1 MKNLLKIFSSKDNI
15 FLVAVLFFAF
25 LVRIIYLGQFPIGM
39 THDELNNIFAA
50 KSLFWTFSFPPG
62 TAPAI
67 LPINMSN
74 FTITIPEVPA
84 LFLAPLVGPLQSS
97 MFNARIAGA
106 ILSVLSVL
114 AIYFIVLHITKKRIY
129 AQLSMLIMAIN
140 PWSILMGRTM
150 CELNFFIAFFLWGFL
165 ILINSRGWKMFSA
178 IPFYLLGFF
187 SYTGGQISF
196 LIFVIITLIYRYFLS
211 VKDRRNLGV
220 YAVFLGLFSLI
231 FVGYIFIVTKNQSFK
246 VRNGEI
252 YLPNLPQIAETV
264 DGERKLSV
272 PTPLNS
278 LFTNKATVYING
290 FISKYINTFSV
301 NTLFLNGETRAV
313 FSYQTHG
320 TFYLID
326 LLFIVIGISALF
338 SINKKGWL
346 LCLAV
351 LIGCSVTSGLSVI
364 ESSYSQR
371 VGLIYPFLIML
382 SGIGVGTIVSVAKS
396 TKTQKILISII
407 AIFYLLSFINLMY
420 IYFIRFPVYAS
431 DGWFFQDRVL
441 SNYLR
446 KTKQVYPD
454 AKIYV
459 YTSEPKIIFE
469 EYLFYTNS
477 YTRNNATSIN
487 NKLNTMNYSIND
499 IVFTDKC
506 PGKNI
511 DKESFVIFEGSL
523 ACSKT
528 SQDTNPIRITR
539 LKDVLEN
546 YLIYNDKLCNG
557 VDLNRYVPQSA
568 YQDFSLE
575 RQSINKFCSNW
586 ITIIE

>member
-1 MKNLLKIFSSKDNI
+1 
-15 FLVAVLFFAF
+15 
-25 LVRIIYLGQFPIGM
+25 
-39 THDELNNIFAA
+39 
-50 KSLFWTFSFPPG
+50 
-62 TAPAI
+62 
-67 LPINMSN
+67 
-74 FTITIPEVPA
+74 
-84 LFLAPLVGPLQSS
+84 
-97 MFNARIAGA
+97 
-106 ILSVLSVL
+106 
-114 AIYFIVLHITKKRIY
+114 
-129 AQLSMLIMAIN
+129 
-140 PWSILMGRTM
+140 
-150 CELNFFIAFFLWGFL
+150 
-165 ILINSRGWKMFSA
+165 
-178 IPFYLLGFF
+178 
-187 SYTGGQISF
+187 
-196 LIFVIITLIYRYFLS
+196 
-211 VKDRRNLGV
+211 
-220 YAVFLGLFSLI
+220 
-231 FVGYIFIVTKNQSFK
+231 
-246 VRNGEI
+246 
-252 YLPNLPQIAETV
+252 
-264 DGERKLSV
+264 
-272 PTPLNS
+272 
-278 LFTNKATVYING
+278 
-290 FISKYINTFSV
+290 
-301 NTLFLNGETRAV
+301 
-313 FSYQTHG
+313 
-320 TFYLID
+320 
-326 LLFIVIGISALF
+326 
-338 SINKKGWL
+338 
-346 LCLAV
+346 
-351 LIGCSVTSGLSVI
+351 
-364 ESSYSQR
+364 
-371 VGLIYPFLIML
+371 ML

-511 DKESFVIFEGSL
+511 DKESIVIFEGSL